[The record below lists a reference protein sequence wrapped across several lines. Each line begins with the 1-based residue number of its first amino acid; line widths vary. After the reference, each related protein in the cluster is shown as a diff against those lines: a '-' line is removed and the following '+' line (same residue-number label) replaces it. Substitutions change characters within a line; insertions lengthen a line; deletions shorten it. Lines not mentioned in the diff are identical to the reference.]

1 MMMYRSGKDIIK
13 LCSDKNI
20 PIWKLAL
27 ESEVEDTNSSES
39 EVMKKM
45 REVLKVMKKSSTAG
59 VKNNRKTLG
68 GIIGGESL
76 KIKKRLESK
85 DTLCGPLINKAMMKA
100 FSTSQHNASMGK
112 ICAAPTAGSSGI
124 IPAAV
129 LTVMEEYDLK
139 EGDAL
144 KGLLTSSSVGKVI
157 TVNATVSGAE
167 GGCQAECGAAAAMA
181 SAAVVEML
189 GGTPEMALD
198 AASISLKNIM
208 GLVCDPIAGLVESP
222 CSKRNAS
229 GVVNAL
235 ISAEMALAGI
245 KSVIPFDEVVEA
257 MYIIGKDMHSD
268 YKETAKGGIAGT
280 PTGIKI
286 KENIKNI

>member
-1 MMMYRSGKDIIK
+1 MYRSGKDIIK
-13 LCSDKNI
+13 LCSDKSI

-85 DTLCGPLINKAMMKA
+85 DTLCGPLINKAMVKA

-129 LTVMEEYDLK
+129 LTVMEEFDLK

-144 KGLLTSSSVGKVI
+144 KGLLTSSAVGKVI

>member
-1 MMMYRSGKDIIK
+1 MYRSGKDIIK
-13 LCSDKNI
+13 FCSDKNI

-27 ESEVEDTNSSES
+27 ESEIEDTNSSES

-129 LTVMEEYDLK
+129 LTVMEEFDLK

-144 KGLLTSSSVGKVI
+144 KGLLTSSAVGKVI
-157 TVNATVSGAE
+157 TINATVSGAE

>member
-13 LCSDKNI
+13 FCSDKNI

-27 ESEVEDTNSSES
+27 ESEIEDTNSSES

-85 DTLCGPLINKAMMKA
+85 DTLCGPLINKAIMKA

-129 LTVMEEYDLK
+129 LTVMEEYNLK

-144 KGLLTSSSVGKVI
+144 KGLLTSSAVGKVI

-208 GLVCDPIAGLVESP
+208 VLVCDPIAGLVESP

>member
-1 MMMYRSGKDIIK
+1 MYRSGKDIIK
-13 LCSDKNI
+13 FCSDKNI

-129 LTVMEEYDLK
+129 LTVMEEFDLK

-144 KGLLTSSSVGKVI
+144 KGLLTSSAVGKVI